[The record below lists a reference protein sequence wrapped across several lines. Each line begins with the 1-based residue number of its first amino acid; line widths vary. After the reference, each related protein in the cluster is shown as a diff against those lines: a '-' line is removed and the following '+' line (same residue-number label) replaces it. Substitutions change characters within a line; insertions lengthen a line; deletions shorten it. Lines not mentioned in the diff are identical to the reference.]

1 MKTDKRS
8 GKSLFRVI
16 SDRPRRLFA
25 VGDIHGNINEI
36 RALIDFL
43 KKERG
48 LDDRDCLV
56 FIGDYIDRGPASRQ
70 VIDLML
76 SLKAGLPDTVFL
88 KGNHEDMLLGFL
100 GQGGS
105 GGDVYLSNG
114 GAAFFDSYG
123 IAPFESLSE
132 ILLDFPPSHLDFI
145 KGLELG
151 VVIGNFIFV
160 HAGIDPEQA
169 LEEQVPE
176 DLLWIRKPFINSGH
190 ALGKTVVFGHTA
202 FDQVLLDLPFK
213 IGIDTGIAYG
223 NRLSAVEL
231 IEGELY
237 QVEMGETTVK
247 ASHLNDLLD
256 RRT

>member
-8 GKSLFRVI
+8 GKPLFRVI

-36 RALIDFL
+36 KILVDFL
-43 KKERG
+43 KTEKG
-48 LDDRDCLV
+48 LDSQDCLV

-76 SLKAGLPDTVFL
+76 TLKAALPKTVFL

-100 GQGGS
+100 GQGGN

-123 IAPFESLSE
+123 IAPFGSISQ
-132 ILLDFPPSHLDFI
+132 ILLEFPPSHLDFV
-145 KGLELG
+145 KGLEYG
-151 VVIGNFIFV
+151 VVIDNFVFV
-160 HAGIDPEQA
+160 HAGIDPERGLDDQDA
-169 LEEQVPE
+169 E

-190 ALGKTVVFGHTA
+190 AIGKTVVFGHTA

-231 IEGELY
+231 VSGELY
-237 QVEMGETTVK
+237 QVEVGESSVNV
-247 ASHLNDLLD
+247 SYLNDLLS
-256 RRT
+256 RRV